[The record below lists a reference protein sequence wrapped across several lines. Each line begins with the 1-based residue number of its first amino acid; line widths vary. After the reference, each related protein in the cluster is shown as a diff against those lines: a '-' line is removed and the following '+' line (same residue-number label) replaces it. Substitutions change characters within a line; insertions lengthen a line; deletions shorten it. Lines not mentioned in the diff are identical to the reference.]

1 MAKQP
6 REIQRLIPAFALS
19 PSTHDEAKME
29 FKEIA
34 HDALLHKLD
43 LPRKEHLDKTL
54 EAARHAAT
62 ISPLLKPRTGSTRR
76 MVVDEHSALLLGTR
90 ETNYT
95 LAVDAILDAEE
106 QQAVKDDD
114 KLSAWEIIASEW
126 RHLTWLSAPMV
137 RPYAFGYDCAP
148 HAPMMAS
155 GLLDIFPDMVVGIM
169 AGNLST
175 TNSTHYLA
183 ALNLSNMFQIL
194 LVDGTANGFS
204 SAMDTL
210 CSQAFGANRFKE
222 MWLFTQAGV
231 LIYLMCFPVI
241 VLVLLCGHPIL
252 QMLGQDP
259 EIAVL
264 TGQMLAISVLAV
276 PFNMICSTMKS
287 SLQAQNIAAPFM
299 LASLLG
305 WIVSATGVYLLAY
318 HTSLGFLGIAL
329 SGPIMWFVKSLVLAP
344 VVLRNRVFQSFWPGW
359 RFKEAFALVPK
370 IATLGVSS
378 FLMILS
384 QMIGFCS
391 ISFLAGLLPNAAVM
405 ISANSIYVSIL
416 SFSVM
421 PLTAFCIAAA
431 IRIGNSL
438 GAGQARRA
446 SLLSHVVLASAL
458 SISLLAMAITRL
470 VASSF
475 VNNFTTN
482 EDARREAI
490 ALIRRLTGMLMVPIM
505 GLALGLQ
512 GIFRGCGKQMMFA
525 QFNFGC
531 ILVAGLPCGLLL
543 AMHFDKGVA
552 GLWFGQMVGY
562 ALFLAASFLWLYR
575 LKWSIMAHE
584 AKHNTDLHLA

>member
-1 MAKQP
+1 
-6 REIQRLIPAFALS
+6 
-19 PSTHDEAKME
+19 ME

-34 HDALLHKLD
+34 RDALLHKLD

-54 EAARHAAT
+54 DAARHAAT
-62 ISPLLKPRTGSTRR
+62 VSPLLQPRIGSTHNV
-76 MVVDEHSALLLGTR
+76 MIDERSPLLLEAK
-90 ETNYT
+90 ETDYM

-106 QQAVKDDD
+106 QQAVQDDD
-114 KLSAWEIIASEW
+114 KLSTREIIMSEW
-126 RHLTWLSAPMV
+126 RQLTWLSAPM
-137 RPYAFGYDCAP
+137 
-148 HAPMMAS
+148 MAA
-155 GLLDIFPDMVVGIM
+155 GLLDILPDMVVGIM

-183 ALNLSNMFQIL
+183 ALNLSNMFQML

-222 MWLFTQAGV
+222 MWLFSQAGV
-231 LIYLMCFPVI
+231 LVYLMCFPVI
-241 VLVLLCGHPIL
+241 VLVLLCGQPIL
-252 QMLGQDP
+252 QILGQDA

-276 PFNMICSTMKS
+276 PFNMIYSTMKS

-299 LASLLG
+299 VASLLG
-305 WIVSATGVYLLAY
+305 WIGSATGVYLLAY

-329 SGPIMWFVKSLVLAP
+329 TGPIMWFVKSLVLAP
-344 VVLRNRVFQSFWPGW
+344 VVLRNRIFQSFWPGW
-359 RFKEAFALVPK
+359 QFKEAFALVPK
-370 IATLGVSS
+370 VATLGISS
-378 FLMILS
+378 FLMISS

-405 ISANSIYVSIL
+405 ISANSIYVVIL

-446 SLLSHVVLASAL
+446 SLLSRVVLVSAL
-458 SISLLAMAITRL
+458 SMSLLAMAIMGL

-475 VNNFTTN
+475 ANNFTTD
-482 EDARREAI
+482 EDARREATT
-490 ALIRRLTGMLMVPIM
+490 LIHRLMLMVPIM

-512 GIFRGCGKQMMFA
+512 GIFRGCGKQMTFA
-525 QFNFGC
+525 RSNFAC
-531 ILVAGLPCGLLL
+531 ILVVSIPCGLLL

-552 GLWFGQMVGY
+552 GLWLGQMAGY

-575 LKWSIMAHE
+575 LQWTTMAHE
-584 AKHNTDLHLA
+584 AKCNTDLHLV